1 MRAGTGR
8 AGSLL
13 FLQPGDMG
21 QQFLFTGHA
30 AKIPADHL
38 VGPQGRFFPR
48 PQADQHTG
56 DHRGIHLQFDA
67 VATLAEQMTAAQHML
82 EKTKKYLNLPRTL

>member
-21 QQFLFTGHA
+21 QQFLLTGHA
-30 AKIPADHL
+30 AKVPADHL

-56 DHRGIHLQFDA
+56 DHRSIHLQFDA
-67 VATLAEQMTAAQHML
+67 VAILTEQMTAAQHML